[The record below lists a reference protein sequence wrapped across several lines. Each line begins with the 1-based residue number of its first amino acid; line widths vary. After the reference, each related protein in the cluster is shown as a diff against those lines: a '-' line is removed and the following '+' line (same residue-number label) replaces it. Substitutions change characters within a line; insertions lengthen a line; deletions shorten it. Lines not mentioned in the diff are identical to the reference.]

1 MKNLIKNILIP
12 VIMGGIVGLIISPF
26 MNYQNLNKPPLSP
39 PGIVFPIVWTI
50 LYIIMGYS
58 FYKQKEQNKAIYYTQ
73 LIVNGLWSIIFFIF
87 KWYLLAFIWII
98 LLIILVIIMI
108 YKFYKENKLSGLINI
123 SYLIWLF
130 FALYLSF
137 GVYLL
142 NEQNAKINFD
152 ISLPHGKLF
161 LLHRNLRLLNRPISD
176 SLLP

>member
-1 MKNLIKNILIP
+1 MKKLIKNILIP

-26 MNYQNLNKPPLSP
+26 MNYNNLNKPPLSP

-58 FYKQKEQNKAIYYTQ
+58 FYKQNEQNKTIYYTQ

-87 KWYLLAFIWII
+87 KWCLISTIWII
-98 LLIILVIIMI
+98 LLIILVTIMI
-108 YKFYKENKLSGLINI
+108 YKFYKENKIAGLINI
-123 SYLIWLF
+123 PYLIWLF

-142 NEQNAKINFD
+142 N
-152 ISLPHGKLF
+152 
-161 LLHRNLRLLNRPISD
+161 
-176 SLLP
+176 

>member
-12 VIMGGIVGLIISPF
+12 VIMGSVIGLIISPF
-26 MNYQNLNKPPLSP
+26 MNYQDLNKPPLSP

-58 FYKQKEQNKAIYYTQ
+58 SYKQNEQNKTIYYTQ

-87 KWYLLAFIWII
+87 KWYLISTIWII
-98 LLIILVIIMI
+98 LLIILVTIMI
-108 YKFYKENKLSGLINI
+108 YKFYKENKIAGLINI
-123 SYLIWLF
+123 PYLIWLF

-142 NEQNAKINFD
+142 N
-152 ISLPHGKLF
+152 
-161 LLHRNLRLLNRPISD
+161 
-176 SLLP
+176 

>member
-1 MKNLIKNILIP
+1 MKKLIKNILIP

-26 MNYQNLNKPPLSP
+26 MNYNNLNKPPLSP

-58 FYKQKEQNKAIYYTQ
+58 FYKQNEQNKTIYYTQ

-87 KWYLLAFIWII
+87 KWYLISTIWII
-98 LLIILVIIMI
+98 LLVILVTIMI
-108 YKFYKENKLSGLINI
+108 YKFYKENKIAGLINI
-123 SYLIWLF
+123 PYLIWLF

-142 NEQNAKINFD
+142 N
-152 ISLPHGKLF
+152 
-161 LLHRNLRLLNRPISD
+161 
-176 SLLP
+176 